1 MYVLS
6 LIGTEIHQISFE
18 MEGNAA
24 FVLSERYNVARQT
37 RPTHMLLKSSYGP
50 NPQEVDANLI
60 SFSVHVKMHLGLGEN
75 HLHMV
80 KNIKKC

>member
-1 MYVLS
+1 
-6 LIGTEIHQISFE
+6 

-37 RPTHMLLKSSYGP
+37 RPTHMLLNSSYRP

-60 SFSVHVKMHLGLGEN
+60 SLSVVHVKMDLGLGEN